1 QRGGKGS
8 LNAHAIPARITNRRP
23 RRKLVLFARNP
34 ASSKSFNP
42 PNPSGDDLMSGPRRD
57 SNDGTRGGPLHGRGG
72 KSVDD
77 NKKSGGGHGK
87 PAGGND
93 DNARPPGGGVS

>member
-1 QRGGKGS
+1 MLWIALPLARQN
-8 LNAHAIPARITNRRP
+8 LHLFPAVSKPLATLPGRNRCSPNLNRRE
-23 RRKLVLFARNP
+23 R
-34 ASSKSFNP
+34 
-42 PNPSGDDLMSGPRRD
+42 MSGPRRD

-93 DNARPPGGGVS
+93 DNAHPPGGGVN

>member
-1 QRGGKGS
+1 
-8 LNAHAIPARITNRRP
+8 
-23 RRKLVLFARNP
+23 
-34 ASSKSFNP
+34 
-42 PNPSGDDLMSGPRRD
+42 MSGPRRD

-93 DNARPPGGGVS
+93 DNAHPSGGGVS

>member
-1 QRGGKGS
+1 MSPGLPVAQSASCS
-8 LNAHAIPARITNRRP
+8 LATLYPLPRAIRWATLA
-23 RRKLVLFARNP
+23 RRKRCPL
-34 ASSKSFNP
+34 
-42 PNPSGDDLMSGPRRD
+42 
-57 SNDGTRGGPLHGRGG
+57 TRGSPVHGRGG

-93 DNARPPGGGVS
+93 DNAHPPGGGVN